1 MIKIKVNGEEC
12 EIAHGISI
20 AELLEFKNYEIKYIA
35 VEHNGSVIMP
45 AAYEQTILCEG
56 DKIEIVRF
64 VGGG

>member
-20 AELLEFKNYEIKYIA
+20 AELLKSKNHEIKYIA
-35 VEHNGSVIMP
+35 VEYNGSVIMP
-45 AAYEQTILCEG
+45 AAYEQTILREG